1 MVCGQASDSHG
12 HVTTPLGW
20 GTERRRTL
28 LGQPSAGPEV
38 GATEFFRG
46 STFVELSWF
55 RRPGAGHGTGEEGGT
70 LNLCYNAVDLRV
82 VRGEAN
88 EPAVLDGEKTVSC
101 AVLLEQIASLAGAM
115 RALGVEPASV
125 VGVLLDDPADRL
137 LMLLACFRLGA
148 VHVELS
154 EASPTSEIDR
164 HRPHLV
170 ATSRQLVYTGH
181 VPAACLVRGVM
192 PDDDRREL
200 DWDIAVKAGRTDPAP
215 CAALAPGSTAYVVD
229 GVAVPIED
237 ALQDD
242 SWAGRVCA
250 TLCAGQTI
258 DLTGDLA

>member
-1 MVCGQASDSHG
+1 M
-12 HVTTPLGW
+12 
-20 GTERRRTL
+20 
-28 LGQPSAGPEV
+28 
-38 GATEFFRG
+38 
-46 STFVELSWF
+46 ELSWF

-70 LNLCYNAVDLRV
+70 LNLCYNLVDLRV

-88 EPAVLDGEKTVSC
+88 EPAVLDGETTISC

-154 EASPTSEIDR
+154 EASAAAEIDQY
-164 HRPHLV
+164 RPHVV
-170 ATSRQLVYTGH
+170 ATSHPLAYADH
-181 VPAACLVRGVM
+181 APAACLVRGIASE
-192 PDDDRREL
+192 DDSRDL

-215 CAALAPGSTAYVVD
+215 CAALAPGSTAYVVG
-229 GVAVPIED
+229 GVAVPILAAVKDD
-237 ALQDD
+237 A
-242 SWAGRVCA
+242 WAGRVCA
-250 TLCAGQTI
+250 TLCAGQTV

>member
-1 MVCGQASDSHG
+1 M
-12 HVTTPLGW
+12 
-20 GTERRRTL
+20 
-28 LGQPSAGPEV
+28 
-38 GATEFFRG
+38 
-46 STFVELSWF
+46 ELSWF

-70 LNLCYNAVDLRV
+70 LNLCYNAVDVRV
-82 VRGEAN
+82 VRGEADH
-88 EPAVLDGEKTVSC
+88 PAVLDGDRTVSL

-115 RALGVEPASV
+115 RAVGVEPESA

-137 LMLLACFRLGA
+137 LMLLACLRLGA

-154 EASPTSEIDR
+154 AESPTSGIDQ

-170 ATSRQLVYTGH
+170 ATSRPLGYADH
-181 VPAACLVRGVM
+181 VPAACLVRGL
-192 PDDDRREL
+192 PPEDESRDL

-215 CAALAPGSTAYVVD
+215 CAALAPGSTAYVVA
-229 GVAVPIED
+229 GVAVPIAAAIE
-237 ALQDD
+237 DD

>member
-1 MVCGQASDSHG
+1 M
-12 HVTTPLGW
+12 
-20 GTERRRTL
+20 
-28 LGQPSAGPEV
+28 
-38 GATEFFRG
+38 
-46 STFVELSWF
+46 ELSWF
-55 RRPGAGHGTGEEGGT
+55 RRPGAGGEGGT
-70 LNLCYNAVDLRV
+70 LNLCYNAVDLHV

-88 EPAVLDGEKTVSC
+88 EPAVLDGEDTVSF

-115 RALGVEPASV
+115 RALGVEPESV

-137 LMLLACFRLGA
+137 LMLLACLRLGA

-154 EASPTSEIDR
+154 EATAAAGIDR

-170 ATSRQLVYTGH
+170 ATSRPLAYADH
-181 VPAACLVRGVM
+181 VPAACLVRGTATE
-192 PDDDRREL
+192 DDSRDL

-215 CAALAPGSTAYVVD
+215 CAALAPGSTAYVLA
-229 GVAVPIED
+229 GAEVPIAA
-237 ALQDD
+237 ALEGD